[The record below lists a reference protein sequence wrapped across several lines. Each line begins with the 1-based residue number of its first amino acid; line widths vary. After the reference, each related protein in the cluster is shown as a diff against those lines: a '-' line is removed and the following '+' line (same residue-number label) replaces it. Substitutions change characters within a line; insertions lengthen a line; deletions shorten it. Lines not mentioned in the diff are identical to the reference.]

1 MGRACGRGGHAASL
15 PAMNRIALAVT
26 ATLALSLT
34 LAACK
39 KDAAPPPD
47 AVATSAETEAAT
59 EAPAPQTAEEWI
71 KANYQDAVTSDL
83 GKLQYATAEADLDG
97 DGTPEVLAYLGGPMF
112 CGTGGCNLV
121 VLKRAKQADGSEGF
135 RKMGETSVVQLP
147 VGVLASRTRG
157 WRDIG
162 VTVSGGG
169 MAEGIARLRFNGKA
183 YPQNASDEVS
193 AEAASVGKIL
203 ITEDAMKVLD

>member
-1 MGRACGRGGHAASL
+1 
-15 PAMNRIALAVT
+15 MNRIALAAT
-26 ATLALSLT
+26 ATLALTLS

-39 KDAAPPPD
+39 KDAAPPPE
-47 AVATSAETEAAT
+47 AVVTSAETEAAT

-121 VLKRAKQADGSEGF
+121 VLKRDGDGF

-147 VGVLASRTRG
+147 VGVLATRTRG

-162 VTVSGGG
+162 VAVSGGG

-193 AEAASVGKIL
+193 AETASVGKTL
-203 ITEDAMKVLD
+203 ITDEALKPLD

>member
-1 MGRACGRGGHAASL
+1 
-15 PAMNRIALAVT
+15 MNRIALAAT
-26 ATLALSLT
+26 ATLALTLS

-121 VLKRAKQADGSEGF
+121 VLKRDGDGF

-147 VGVLASRTRG
+147 VGVLATRTRG

-162 VTVSGGG
+162 VAVSGGG

-193 AEAASVGKIL
+193 AETASVGKTL
-203 ITEDAMKVLD
+203 ITDEALKPLD